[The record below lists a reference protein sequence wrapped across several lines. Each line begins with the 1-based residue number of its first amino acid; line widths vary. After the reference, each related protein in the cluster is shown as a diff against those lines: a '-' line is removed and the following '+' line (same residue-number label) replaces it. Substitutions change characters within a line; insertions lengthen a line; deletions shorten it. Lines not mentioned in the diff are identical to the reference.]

1 MSQPMSARAKKKLD
15 LISNTKS
22 FEERSES
29 NREKSVLKMVE
40 SAKLKSRLA
49 KRRDSAK
56 ELGQVNESD
65 EETIWIKISD

>member
-1 MSQPMSARAKKKLD
+1 MSARAKKKLD
-15 LISNTKS
+15 LISNNKS
-22 FEERSES
+22 FEERPEMS
-29 NREKSVLKMVE
+29 REKSVLKMVE

-49 KRRDSAK
+49 KRKDSSK

>member
-1 MSQPMSARAKKKLD
+1 MSARAKKKLD

-22 FEERSES
+22 FEERPEIS
-29 NREKSVLKMVE
+29 REKSVLKMVE
-40 SAKLKSRLA
+40 TAKLKSRLA
-49 KRRDSAK
+49 KRKDSTK

>member
-1 MSQPMSARAKKKLD
+1 MS
-15 LISNTKS
+15 
-22 FEERSES
+22 
-29 NREKSVLKMVE
+29 REKSVLKMVE

-49 KRRDSAK
+49 KRKDSSK